1 MWLASFSA
9 AARVPSAGPPP
20 TGCPSAEETFV
31 VALHQLALDLLHSVE
46 RHPDH
51 DQDRGAA
58 EREVLV
64 VPAGEVEEEVREDG
78 HDAEVDRAGQ
88 RDSGEDEL
96 EVLRRRASGSD
107 AGDE

>member
-31 VALHQLALDLLHSVE
+31 VALHQLVLDLLHSVE
-46 RHPDH
+46 RHPH
-51 DQDRGAA
+51 YDQDRRSA

-64 VPAGEVEEEVREDG
+64 VPAGEVEEEVGQHRD
-78 HDAEVDRAGQ
+78 DAEVDRARQ
-88 RDSGEDEL
+88 RDPGYPEL
-96 EVLRRRASGSD
+96 QVLGR
-107 AGDE
+107 